1 MLFSEWLVK
10 LIFPLSI
17 HILRSFIDL
26 LTHVIILELLFNSE
40 KLFCCK
46 CLQHQS
52 LSLCFFFF
60 LKEMYFI
67 MELISNQHL
76 KSMCLL
82 KIFWLSFCN
91 FDTKEWLGSRFY
103 NCYSQ
108 VQSDICSDL
117 QVLGFGEYIE
127 DVYTAYEQH
136 KLETMVIYTPPSALS
151 FSVRRLS

>member
-1 MLFSEWLVK
+1 
-10 LIFPLSI
+10 
-17 HILRSFIDL
+17 
-26 LTHVIILELLFNSE
+26 
-40 KLFCCK
+40 
-46 CLQHQS
+46 
-52 LSLCFFFF
+52 
-60 LKEMYFI
+60 

-136 KLETMVIYTPPSALS
+136 KLETMVIYTPPLCTFIFCKKIILNQIFPRVKAMQQIKI
-151 FSVRRLS
+151 V